1 MAGTFRSSDAGDIGL
16 GSEGAVLKSKGSWL
30 FVLHRYGINS
40 SELVVR
46 RMKYTPALPMA
57 MVFSEASENVDY
69 GYNISWKAG
78 EGRTMESPSGLIMKL
93 HMSKSNLG
101 YLKVKPE
108 TNLAMQNDAIA
119 REATRGSR
127 SLLVMDPA
135 QVRTQWAWAS
145 RSRSRA

>member
-1 MAGTFRSSDAGDIGL
+1 
-16 GSEGAVLKSKGSWL
+16 
-30 FVLHRYGINS
+30 
-40 SELVVR
+40 
-46 RMKYTPALPMA
+46 
-57 MVFSEASENVDY
+57 
-69 GYNISWKAG
+69 
-78 EGRTMESPSGLIMKL
+78 MESPSGLIMKL

-108 TNLAMQNDAIA
+108 TDLAMQNDAIA